1 MKPSQILQKRREE
14 IRRIILAHDAVNPR
28 VFGSV
33 ARGEDTEQSDLD
45 VLVDPVDGKTSL
57 ITLIRL
63 KRALESALGVK
74 ADVLTPLSINERYRD
89 RVLKDARAIWFG
101 ILEELETVH

>member
-1 MKPSQILQKRREE
+1 MQKRREE

-89 RVLKDARAIWFG
+89 RVLKDARVI
-101 ILEELETVH
+101 

>member
-1 MKPSQILQKRREE
+1 MRPSQILQKRREE

-89 RVLKDARAIWFG
+89 RVLKDARVIWFG

>member
-89 RVLKDARAIWFG
+89 RVLKDARAIWFV
-101 ILEELETVH
+101 ILEELVTVH

>member
-14 IRRIILAHDAVNPR
+14 IRRIILAHDVVNPR

-89 RVLKDARAIWFG
+89 RVLKDARAI
-101 ILEELETVH
+101 

>member
-1 MKPSQILQKRREE
+1 MKPSQILQKRRDE

-33 ARGEDTEQSDLD
+33 ARGEDNEQSDLD
-45 VLVDPVDGKTSL
+45 VLVDPIDGRTSL
-57 ITLIRL
+57 VTLIRL

-89 RVLKDARAIWFG
+89 RVLNDARAI
-101 ILEELETVH
+101 

>member
-1 MKPSQILQKRREE
+1 MRPSQILQKRREE

-89 RVLKDARAIWFG
+89 RVLKDARAI
-101 ILEELETVH
+101 